1 MNVRRL
7 IIAASLLLAPQPA
20 LAQSAPFKLI
30 IIYNSKSIAVA
41 DYPNKER
48 CESAARSLTIWTAQR
63 GSKNG
68 TEYLPGGGVIIT
80 SGPTLE
86 GICIPG

>member
-1 MNVRRL
+1 M
-7 IIAASLLLAPQPA
+7 AAFLFAAHQPA
-20 LAQSAPFKLI
+20 SAQAAPFKLI

-41 DYPNKER
+41 DYPSKAR
-48 CESAARSLTIWTAQR
+48 CESAVRALDIWTAQK